1 MYKVIIKT
9 LYNTINLE
17 VEDINS
23 PEVQEIFN
31 QPYIV
36 EIRAEQ
42 IKESDGK
49 ARKLV
54 KKEE

>member
-1 MYKVIIKT
+1 MYKVMIKT

-31 QPYIV
+31 QPYVI

-42 IKESDGK
+42 INESDPRIK
-49 ARKLV
+49 RL
-54 KKEE
+54 KKE

>member
-1 MYKVIIKT
+1 MYKVTIKT

-31 QPYIV
+31 QPYV
-36 EIRAEQ
+36 LEIRAEE
-42 IKESDGK
+42 IKKYDPK
-49 ARKLV
+49 V
-54 KKEE
+54 KRIKKDN